1 MDDFD
6 FEELPNQKALFP
18 IAPPLAVLSLLC
30 DFERQGLHFAVMMVY
45 NPEFVQLLVIICST
59 CGLGE
64 SGAQFELGGTGGA
77 TPNKVVRTDFCTRSG
92 GCVQKC

>member
-18 IAPPLAVLSLLC
+18 IAPPLVVPSLLC
-30 DFERQGLHFAVMMVY
+30 DFERQGLHLAVINGPLNFA
-45 NPEFVQLLVIICST
+45 QLLVIICST